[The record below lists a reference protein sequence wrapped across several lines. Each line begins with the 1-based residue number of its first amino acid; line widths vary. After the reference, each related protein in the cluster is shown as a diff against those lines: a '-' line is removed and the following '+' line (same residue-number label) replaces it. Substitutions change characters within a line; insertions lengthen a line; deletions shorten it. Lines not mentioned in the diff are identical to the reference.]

1 MLIRLYAVNPFL
13 KTMSMEPKENE
24 CTKGFRNSSYLI
36 VHQCIHAGDHI
47 SASQALPASPTTITS
62 TVESDPL
69 NVLGVGR
76 PLQAVLSSAPI
87 STSTKAKEQRCAPSL
102 QESSKAVPA
111 SLPTYTSSQET
122 EPGVPQM
129 WKELHPESNPG
140 HHL

>member
-1 MLIRLYAVNPFL
+1 
-13 KTMSMEPKENE
+13 MEPKENE

-69 NVLGVGR
+69 NALGVGR
-76 PLQAVLSSAPI
+76 PLQAVLSSTPP
-87 STSTKAKEQRCAPSL
+87 STSTEVTDHRSAPSL

-111 SLPTYTSSQET
+111 SLPTYTSSQVT
-122 EPGVPQM
+122 EPAVPQM
-129 WKELHPESNPG
+129 VEELQLEPWPDQPPVALCADEP
-140 HHL
+140 